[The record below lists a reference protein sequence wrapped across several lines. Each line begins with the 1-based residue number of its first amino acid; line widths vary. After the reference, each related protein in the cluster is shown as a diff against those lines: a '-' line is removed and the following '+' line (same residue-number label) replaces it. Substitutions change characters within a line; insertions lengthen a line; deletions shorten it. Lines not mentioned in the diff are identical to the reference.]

1 MPNWT
6 TRAVT
11 ATGSPVQVA
20 VTDGRRTGSDRTF
33 VVVQGFRSWVETFEM
48 QRFQL
53 MARTLHARLVVVE
66 VPGFGVA
73 GSRLSRRERLALL
86 AGDFGPLAERMFD
99 AAAAVLDDVHNR
111 PLSFLGYSMG
121 ASLAASMAAVGLRR
135 RLDVDAVVLVEPVA
149 IHRWRLRELVA
160 ATRREDRL
168 IDAYVAAND
177 HVADAAAP
185 WVDRPGVRPPTNRR
199 VDLLLLG
206 GALRHGGLGRDLR
219 ASDMRPRQ
227 VIVVRGDRS
236 ALSDAAYVPT
246 LAGLR
251 ERGVETAEVVVSGH
265 HAFWHSLPAV
275 GDMADRLRDALDS
288 SP

>member
-1 MPNWT
+1 
-6 TRAVT
+6 
-11 ATGSPVQVA
+11 
-20 VTDGRRTGSDRTF
+20 
-33 VVVQGFRSWVETFEM
+33 M

-86 AGDFGPLAERMFD
+86 GGDFGPLAERMFD
-99 AAAAVLDDVHNR
+99 AAATVLDDAHDR

-121 ASLAASMAAVGLRR
+121 ASLAAAMAAIGLRR
-135 RLDVDAVVLVEPVA
+135 GRDVGAVVLVEPVA

-177 HVADAAAP
+177 DVANAAAP
-185 WVDRPGVRPPTNRR
+185 WVDRPGVRPSTNRR

-206 GALRHGGLGRDLR
+206 AALRHGGLGRDLR

-227 VIVVRGDRS
+227 VVVVRGDCS

-251 ERGVETAEVVVSGH
+251 ARGVETAELVVPGH
-265 HAFWHSLPAV
+265 HAFWHSLAAV
-275 GDMADRLRDALDS
+275 ADMSDRLRDVLDH